1 MSGLRP
7 NRKETGQCRFAGTAQ
22 PRPWGRTALGLSE
35 GQQERPQNQQEGL
48 WRLRPRK
55 VLPRAGRNR
64 DSAHEGL
71 TEVFTCAESQ
81 GKAGSTLDSGPDSL
95 ASLEGSA
102 GEVGVGY
109 GSLWGKEAGGAGP

>member
-1 MSGLRP
+1 M
-7 NRKETGQCRFAGTAQ
+7 
-22 PRPWGRTALGLSE
+22 
-35 GQQERPQNQQEGL
+35 
-48 WRLRPRK
+48 
-55 VLPRAGRNR
+55 LPRAGRNR